1 MADTMTVPA
10 NKAELLAY
18 TEERWRA
25 FVTSTDALSD
35 AEWTALT
42 DAAGWSVKD
51 HVAHVVCWVRSE
63 IALLRH
69 RTPLQESA
77 GISDAVWN
85 AGDFDP
91 INEEVRQLAIDDS
104 PAAVRAERD
113 RVFRQLVEAVSGL
126 TGDDLAR
133 PANDFG
139 FDEPGKTLLAVLTEY
154 HGDHFAEH
162 RGYIEIIVAQG

>member
-1 MADTMTVPA
+1 MTVPT

-25 FVTSTDALSD
+25 FVAYTDALSE
-35 AEWTALT
+35 AEWTGPT

-51 HVAHVVCWVRSE
+51 HVAHVLTWVRTE

-69 RTPLQESA
+69 RTPMQQSL

-85 AGDFDP
+85 AGWSSGDFDP
-91 INEEVRQLAIDDS
+91 INDEIRQLTIHDS

-113 RVFRQLVEAVSGL
+113 RAYPKFVEVVSRL
-126 TGDDLAR
+126 SDDDLAR
-133 PANDFG
+133 PASDFG
-139 FDEPGKTLLAVLTEY
+139 FEEEGKSLLAVLIQD
-154 HGDHFAEH
+154 HGDHFKDH
-162 RGYIEIIVAQG
+162 RGYIDTIVARG